1 MKTLFAALS
10 LVLASAAASAGGQP
24 VPILTYHRFDPETAK
39 ASTVVT
45 TPVFEEQM
53 AWLVTHH
60 YRVVPLHDVV
70 MAELGEGPA
79 VEGPAV
85 VITADDGFRTVY
97 TQMFP
102 IIRRERM
109 PITLFINPPMI
120 STGGAYLTWAMI
132 EEMRQ
137 SGLVDVQAHTQTH
150 PNFNTERARRAPEDY
165 QGFIAEQIGGSRRE
179 LQSKLGVQ
187 ADLLAW
193 PFGIYDTQLEHEA
206 QKAGFVAAFA
216 LGSRASSPGGDAF
229 AIPRFQVYNSDVGGR
244 FAAVAEGHP
253 RGKGLL
259 VQAGAAAS
267 NPIASSTPSSA
278 ARSP

>member
-206 QKAGFVAAFA
+206 QKAGFVAGRGRVRDPA
-216 LGSRASSPGGDAF
+216 LS
-229 AIPRFQVYNSDVGGR
+229 
-244 FAAVAEGHP
+244 
-253 RGKGLL
+253 GL
-259 VQAGAAAS
+259 Q
-267 NPIASSTPSSA
+267 
-278 ARSP
+278 